1 MLRQKPP
8 SERLPE
14 QYFPARQ
21 LRQLHH
27 VLQVLSEEHRPPE
40 HCPCAPKGTRTTRAS
55 RQEPTAPNPVIAAG
69 RRKGWPYWLRSGSRS
84 RAVYASF
91 DADTTASVHRARQRP
106 LRLPRHARGAIPIPH
121 PSAQHPRRAPAS
133 STPCG
138 PRKTPLGAPRG
149 LPAEVNLVRRARG
162 FAIGITCPWP
172 TEKGDLVLRLNRLS
186 ISQWM
191 SSVHPGSFVV
201 PRLCAGHRVTRGG
214 TPSR

>member
-1 MLRQKPP
+1 MHSVAPLRLYLPVGQECSMLRQKPP

-27 VLQVLSEEHRPPE
+27 MLQVLSEEHQPPE

-91 DADTTASVHRARQRP
+91 DADTTASVHRAPAPSSFAAPRARSNTNTPPERAAPAARSCQQHP
-106 LRLPRHARGAIPIPH
+106 LRAAQNPVGRPAR
-121 PSAQHPRRAPAS
+121 
-133 STPCG
+133 
-138 PRKTPLGAPRG
+138 

-162 FAIGITCPWP
+162 FAIGISLAHGPLKK
-172 TEKGDLVLRLNRLS
+172 E
-186 ISQWM
+186 I
-191 SSVHPGSFVV
+191 
-201 PRLCAGHRVTRGG
+201 
-214 TPSR
+214 